1 VIAATAPDAPV
12 AVIGVTSRA
21 DARGA
26 SAVISELLADRTP
39 PALAVGGPSARV
51 VADPGRALALSD
63 DIEEAV
69 AEVRGLVAGA
79 A

>member
-1 VIAATAPDAPV
+1 
-12 AVIGVTSRA
+12 
-21 DARGA
+21 
-26 SAVISELLADRTP
+26 
-39 PALAVGGPSARV
+39 